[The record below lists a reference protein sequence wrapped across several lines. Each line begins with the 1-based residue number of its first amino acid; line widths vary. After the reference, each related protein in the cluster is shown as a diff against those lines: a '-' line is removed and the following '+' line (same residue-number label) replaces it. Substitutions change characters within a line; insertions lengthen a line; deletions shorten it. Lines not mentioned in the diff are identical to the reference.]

1 MNELLKKYIEHLQ
14 FKNLSYNTIDA
25 YKRDLTNFIDFLK
38 SRNEELDT
46 ISTDAIILYAQKLKK
61 EGKANTSITRNII

>member
-1 MNELLKKYIEHLQ
+1 MNELLKNILNIYSL
-14 FKNLSYNTIDA
+14 KNLSYNTIDA

-46 ISTDAIILYAQKLKK
+46 ISTDAIILYAQKVEK
-61 EGKANTSITRNII
+61 GRQG